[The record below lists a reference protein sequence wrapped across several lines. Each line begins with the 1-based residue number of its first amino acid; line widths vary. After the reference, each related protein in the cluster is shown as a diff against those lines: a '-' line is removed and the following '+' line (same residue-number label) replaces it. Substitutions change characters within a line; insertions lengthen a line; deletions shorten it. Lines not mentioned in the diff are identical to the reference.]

1 MPGNL
6 AGSFTAYIWVPIIG
20 PLIGGVIGVLVY
32 DLFIGDILHARNSQ
46 VLPGGAAQTPPPG
59 PNTQEP
65 ETLQRKA

>member
-1 MPGNL
+1 M
-6 AGSFTAYIWVPIIG
+6 
-20 PLIGGVIGVLVY
+20 IGGVIGVLVY